1 MSAFELAARLAAWMV
16 AAGFIFLLAYVTLRR
31 LRSGRTALD
40 GVIYILLVV
49 FLTSLFTLLA
59 GLAGLLRPAPLA
71 AIAAGGLG
79 ILMVAPGARSSL
91 REIPGGL
98 RYFLHSCKALWNDLP
113 RWLRLLSA
121 LGIGLSV
128 ARFAFLIWALPPFV
142 WDSLTYH
149 LTNVA
154 HWIQA
159 GRIELFETP
168 VERIYSPANYELLAT
183 WFSVFLHHDVVVEA
197 AGLPA
202 YLIGLASVYCIGR
215 SLGASR
221 SAAWIGVLAY
231 GTTPALLIATTGT
244 KNDPHV
250 AGYFLAALALAID
263 LSGGRLSDPAQNSLG
278 EMLSIALALLLAA
291 GTKAYIAHLL
301 PGLALIAA
309 LYLPRGRSLKLWR
322 GHLAASA
329 RQWRALSV
337 STRAGLGA
345 LLCAGLLLGGYW
357 NVRNWILTGN
367 PFYPYGVIVEGSQ
380 VIQGPESYYHL
391 GLDRL
396 AENLANFAFKFGDK
410 QAPIRPDLP
419 NTTGWGWF
427 VYGIGLPVALW
438 GLLRRRRIRVLC
450 AGFLI
455 SLLVIML
462 SNRPSPWNMRYVVW
476 FPALFCLV
484 FAVFWDELPTG
495 TRLARGAMSGLYV
508 LALSLNFATTLNY
521 DKISA
526 EEFRSMLQLPALR
539 RDAALFEDNMPAP
552 YAKAVEFVPNDALL
566 GYNVHNN
573 GFVYPLYRSD
583 FSQRIIYVPFSPQAS
598 CEGIAGSMRERGTR
612 YLLVAPEHTQ
622 DENIARL
629 RECAGAGT
637 VIRERAQGLYVL
649 R

>member
-1 MSAFELAARLAAWMV
+1 MSAFELAARLAAWLV
-16 AAGFIFLLAYVTLRR
+16 ATGFILLLAYVALRP
-31 LRSGRTALD
+31 LRSARPGLD
-40 GVIYILLVV
+40 AVIYLLLAV
-49 FLTSLFTLLA
+49 FLTSLFTFVV
-59 GLAGLLRPAPLA
+59 GKAGLLRPSPLA

-79 ILMVAPGARSSL
+79 VLLVAPGTRSSL
-91 REIPGGL
+91 REIPRGL
-98 RYFLHSCKALWNDLP
+98 RSFLHGCKSLWHELP
-113 RWLRLLSA
+113 RWLRLLTV

-159 GRIELFETP
+159 GRIELFDTP
-168 VERIYSPANYELLAT
+168 VDRIYSPANYELLAT
-183 WFSVFLHHDVVVEA
+183 WFSVFLHQDAVVEA

-202 YLIGLASVYCIGR
+202 YLIGLVSIYCIGR

-221 SAAWIGVLAY
+221 SAAWIGMLAY
-231 GTTPALLIATTGT
+231 GSTPALLIATTGT

-250 AGYFLAALALAID
+250 AGYFLAALALTVD
-263 LSGGRLSDPAQNSLG
+263 LSGGRPSDPAQNSLG

-291 GTKAYIAHLL
+291 GTKTYIAHLL
-301 PGLALIAA
+301 PGLFLIAA
-309 LYLPRGRSLKLWR
+309 LYLPGLRSPALWR
-322 GHLAASA
+322 DHLAASV
-329 RQWRALSV
+329 RQWRGSSAAAR
-337 STRAGLGA
+337 TGLA
-345 LLCAGLLLGGYW
+345 VLLCGGLLLGGYW

-410 QAPIRPDLP
+410 QSPIRPDLP

-438 GLLRRRRIRVLC
+438 GLLRRRPVRVLW
-450 AGFLI
+450 AGFLV
-455 SLLVIML
+455 SLLTIML
-462 SNRPSPWNMRYVVW
+462 SNRPSPWNMRYVIW
-476 FPALFCLV
+476 FPALFCLAYTV
-484 FAVFWDELPTG
+484 LWEERPTG
-495 TRLARGAMSGLYV
+495 ARIARGAMSGLYV

-526 EEFRSMLQLPALR
+526 EEFRSMLQLPALQ
-539 RDAALFEDNMPAP
+539 RDAAVFEDNMPSPFTNAL
-552 YAKAVEFVPNDALL
+552 KFVPSDALL

-583 FSQRIIYVPFSPQAS
+583 FSQRVIYVPLSPQDT
-598 CEGIAGSMRERGTR
+598 CEDIAGRMRESGTR
-612 YLLVAPEHTQ
+612 YLVVAPEHTY

-629 RECAGAGT
+629 RQCADLGT

>member
-1 MSAFELAARLAAWMV
+1 MSAFELAARLAAWLV
-16 AAGFIFLLAYVTLRR
+16 AAGFILLLAFVALRR
-31 LRSGRTALD
+31 LRSGRMALD

-79 ILMVAPGARSSL
+79 VLLVVPGARSSL

-98 RYFLHSCKALWNDLP
+98 RSFLHGCKALWNELP
-113 RWLRLLSA
+113 RWLRLLTA
-121 LGIGLSV
+121 LGIGLGA

-159 GRIELFETP
+159 GRIELFDTP
-168 VERIYSPANYELLAT
+168 VDRIYSPANYELLAT
-183 WFSVFLHHDVVVEA
+183 WFSVFLHHDAVVEA

-202 YLIGLASVYCIGR
+202 YLIGLVSVYCIGR

-221 SAAWIGVLAY
+221 SAAWIGMLAY
-231 GTTPALLIATTGT
+231 GSTPALLIATTGT

-250 AGYFLAALALAID
+250 AGYFLATLALAID
-263 LSGGRLSDPAQNSLG
+263 LSSGRSSDPAQNSLG
-278 EMLSIALALLLAA
+278 EMLSVALALLLAA
-291 GTKAYIAHLL
+291 GTKAYIAHIL

-309 LYLPRGRSLKLWR
+309 LYLPGWRSLKLWR
-322 GHLAASA
+322 GHLAAST
-329 RQWRALSV
+329 RQWRALSL
-337 STRAGLGA
+337 STRAGLGV

-396 AENLANFAFKFGDK
+396 AENLANFVLKFGDR
-410 QAPIRPDLP
+410 QGPIRPDLP

-427 VYGIGLPVALW
+427 AYGIGLPVALW
-438 GLLRRRRIRVLC
+438 GLPRRRRARVLWF
-450 AGFLI
+450 GFLV
-455 SLLVIML
+455 SLLTIML

-484 FAVFWDELPTG
+484 FAVLWDERPTG
-495 TRLARGAMSGLYV
+495 TRLARGALSVLYV

-526 EEFRSMLQLPALR
+526 EEFRSMLRLPALR
-539 RDAALFEDNMPAP
+539 RDAAVFEDNMPAP
-552 YAKAVEFVPNDALL
+552 YANALEFVPNDALL

-583 FSQRIIYVPFSPQAS
+583 FSQRIVYVPFSPQAS
-598 CEGIAGSMRERGTR
+598 CEGIAGSMGERGTR
-612 YLLVAPEHTQ
+612 YLVVAPEHTK

-629 RECAGAGT
+629 RECAEVGT
-637 VIRERAQGLYVL
+637 IIRERAQGLYVL

>member
-1 MSAFELAARLAAWMV
+1 MPAYELMARLAAWMV
-16 AAGFIFLLAYVTLRR
+16 ASAFIFLLAYVALRR
-31 LRSGRTALD
+31 LRSGRRALD
-40 GVIYILLVV
+40 SVIYILLALL
-49 FLTSLFTLLA
+49 LTSLFTLLA
-59 GLAGLLRPAPLA
+59 GLAGLLRPIPLA
-71 AIAAGGLG
+71 AIAAIGLGGL
-79 ILMVAPGARSSL
+79 LVAPGGRSSL

-98 RYFLHSCKALWNDLP
+98 RSFLHGCKALWYELP
-113 RWLRLLSA
+113 RWLRLLTA
-121 LGIGLSV
+121 LGIGLGV

-159 GRIELFETP
+159 GKIELFETP
-168 VERIYSPANYELLAT
+168 VDRIYSPANYELLAT

-202 YLIGLASVYCIGR
+202 YLLGLASVYCIGR

-231 GTTPALLIATTGT
+231 GTTPALLIATTST
-244 KNDPHV
+244 KNDPHM

-263 LSGGRLSDPAQNSLG
+263 LSGGRSSDPAQNRLG
-278 EMLSIALALLLAA
+278 EMLSIVLALLLAA

-309 LYLPRGRSLKLWR
+309 LYLPRGRSLMLWR
-322 GHLAASA
+322 GHFAASA

-357 NVRNWILTGN
+357 NVRNWILTAN

-380 VIQGPESYYHL
+380 VIQGPESYHHL

-410 QAPIRPDLP
+410 RAPIRPDLP

-438 GLLRRRRIRVLC
+438 GLLRRRRVRILWV
-450 AGFLI
+450 GFLV
-455 SLLVIML
+455 SLLTIML
-462 SNRPSPWNMRYVVW
+462 SNRPSPWNMRYVIW
-476 FPALFCLV
+476 FPALFCLA
-484 FAVFWDELPTG
+484 FTALWDERPTG
-495 TRLARGAMSGLYV
+495 TRLARGAMSVLYV

-539 RDAALFEDNMPAP
+539 RHAALFEDNMPA
-552 YAKAVEFVPNDALL
+552 AFRNVLKFVPNEALL

-573 GFVYPLYRSD
+573 GFIYPLYRSD
-583 FSQRIIYVPFSPQAS
+583 FSQRVVYVPLSPQDT
-598 CEGIAGSMRERGTR
+598 CEDIAGRMRQSGTR
-612 YLLVAPEHTQ
+612 YLVVAPEHTS

-629 RECAGAGT
+629 RQCADLESE
-637 VIRERAQGLYVL
+637 IRERAQGLYVL

>member
-159 GRIELFETP
+159 GRIELFDTP
-168 VERIYSPANYELLAT
+168 VDRIYSPANYELLAT

-495 TRLARGAMSGLYV
+495 TRLARGAMSALYV

>member
-1 MSAFELAARLAAWMV
+1 MSALELAARLAAWLV
-16 AAGFIFLLAYVTLRR
+16 AAGFILLLAYVTLRP
-31 LRSGRTALD
+31 LRSARPGLD
-40 GVIYILLVV
+40 VVIYLLLAV
-49 FLTSLFTLLA
+49 FLTSLFTFVA
-59 GLAGLLRPAPLA
+59 GVAGLLRPGPLA
-71 AIAAGGLG
+71 AMAVAGLA
-79 ILMVAPGARSSL
+79 ILLAVASIRSSL
-91 REIPGGL
+91 REIPDDL
-98 RYFLHSCKALWNDLP
+98 RSLRDASRALWAGLP
-113 RWLRLLSA
+113 PWLRLLTA
-121 LGIGLSV
+121 LGIGLGV

-159 GRIELFETP
+159 GRIELFDTP
-168 VERIYSPANYELLAT
+168 VDRIYSPANYELLAT
-183 WFSVFLHHDVVVEA
+183 WFGVFLHHDVVVEA

-221 SAAWIGVLAY
+221 SAAWIGMLAY
-231 GTTPALLIATTGT
+231 GSTPALLIATTGT

-263 LSGGRLSDPAQNSLG
+263 LSGGRSSDPAQNSLG

-291 GTKAYIAHLL
+291 GTKTYIAHLL
-301 PGLALIAA
+301 PGLFLIAA
-309 LYLPRGRSLKLWR
+309 LYLPGLRSPALWR
-322 GHLAASA
+322 DHLAASV
-329 RQWRALSV
+329 RQWRESSAAAR
-337 STRAGLGA
+337 TGLA
-345 LLCAGLLLGGYW
+345 VLLCGGLLLGGYW

-410 QAPIRPDLP
+410 RAPIRPDLP

-438 GLLRRRRIRVLC
+438 GLLRRRRVRVLWV
-450 AGFLI
+450 GFLV
-455 SLLVIML
+455 SLLTIML
-462 SNRPSPWNMRYVVW
+462 SNRPSPWNMRYVIW
-476 FPALFCLV
+476 FPALFCLAFTV
-484 FAVFWDELPTG
+484 LWDERPTR
-495 TRLARGAMSGLYV
+495 TPLARGALSVLYV

-521 DKISA
+521 DKVSA
-526 EEFRSMLQLPALR
+526 EEFRSMLRLPTLQR
-539 RDAALFEDNMPAP
+539 QAALFEDNMPAP
-552 YAKAVEFVPNDALL
+552 YAKALEFVPNDALL

-583 FSQRIIYVPFSPQAS
+583 FSQRVIYVPLSPQDT
-598 CEGIAGSMRERGTR
+598 CEDIAGRMRESGTR
-612 YLLVAPEHTQ
+612 YLVVAPEHTY

-629 RECAGAGT
+629 RECGDLETG
-637 VIRERAQGLYVL
+637 IRERAQGLYVL

>member
-495 TRLARGAMSGLYV
+495 TRLARGAMSALYV